1 MNDRNRQYLIKTTK
15 LLSPLL
21 DELVFVG
28 GAVTGL
34 LITDSAAGEPRVTI
48 DVDALAEILSY
59 SQYAAFGERLRSL
72 GFSEDTTP
80 GAPVCRWVQQSV
92 ILDVMPLD
100 ENILGF
106 SNRWYRA
113 SMKAAVVYRISA
125 DLDIRVVT
133 APYFLATKLE
143 AFRGRGQGDLF
154 ASKDLE
160 DVVTVLD
167 GRPSLVAE
175 VGREPVELVAF
186 LHNEIGQLMANPRFE
201 DALSGYLLPDAMS
214 QSRIRLVLERLH
226 QLLAL

>member
-1 MNDRNRQYLIKTTK
+1 MNDRNRQYLIETAK
-15 LLSPLL
+15 LLGPLL
-21 DELVFVG
+21 GELVFVG

-48 DVDALAEILSY
+48 DVDAIAEILSY
-59 SQYAAFGERLRSL
+59 AEYAAFGERLRSL
-72 GFSEDTTP
+72 GFSEDTTED
-80 GAPVCRWVQQSV
+80 APVCRWVQQST
-92 ILDVMPLD
+92 ILDVMPLNED
-100 ENILGF
+100 ILGF

-113 SMKAAVVYRISA
+113 AMKAAETHRLSA

-143 AFRGRGQGDLF
+143 AFRGRGHGDIF

-160 DVVTVLD
+160 DVVMVLD
-167 GRPSLVAE
+167 GRPTLAAE
-175 VGREPVELVAF
+175 VGQEPAELVAF
-186 LHNEIGQLMANPRFE
+186 IRVEIGQLIANPRFE
-201 DALSGYLLPDAMS
+201 DALSGYLLPDAVS

>member
-1 MNDRNRQYLIKTTK
+1 MKDRNRQYLIETAK
-15 LLSPLL
+15 LLGPLL
-21 DELVFVG
+21 DALVFVG

-48 DVDALAEILSY
+48 DVDAIAEILSY
-59 SQYAAFGERLRSL
+59 ADYAAFGDRLRSL
-72 GFSEDTTP
+72 GFSEDTTE

-92 ILDVMPLD
+92 VLDVMPLD
-100 ENILGF
+100 EDILGF

-113 SMKAAVVYRISA
+113 AMKAAVIHRISA

-167 GRPSLVAE
+167 GRPTLVAE
-175 VGREPVELVAF
+175 VGREPGELVAF
-186 LHNEIGQLMANPRFE
+186 LREEIGQLIANPRFE

-214 QSRIRLVLERLH
+214 QSRIRLVLERVH

>member
-1 MNDRNRQYLIKTTK
+1 MNDRNRQYLIKTAK

-59 SQYAAFGERLRSL
+59 AQYAAFGERLRSL

-92 ILDVMPLD
+92 VLDVMPLD

-113 SMKAAVVYRISA
+113 SMKAAVVHRISA

-175 VGREPVELVAF
+175 VGREPFELVAF
-186 LHNEIGQLMANPRFE
+186 LHNEIGQLMADPRFE